1 MTETIKKLDELLKKY
16 YDALKS
22 GKKKKQATIYNEYL
36 ELKKEEK
43 SWFNS
48 LSKSDKKTYKMI
60 CSEFLLLSNEEE
72 RNKLFKDVNKSQT
85 QSPKLTTNDE
95 YLKESKNTASNTT
108 RILKNSLQ
116 TIEEAKQI
124 ATDSVVIIN
133 IDEQKLHNIDNK
145 MDEIQSDSKIASRLI
160 VKTFKSIYT
169 DKLIILVTFIVV
181 CLIIFIL
188 LFKYKIIG

>member
-36 ELKKEEK
+36 ELKKEEE

-60 CSEFLLLSNEEE
+60 CSEFRLLSNEEE
-72 RNKLFKDVNKSQT
+72 RNKLFENVNKSQT

-95 YLKESKNTASNTT
+95 YLKESKNIVSNTT
-108 RILKNSLQ
+108 RILQNSLQ
-116 TIEEAKQI
+116 SIEGAKQI
-124 ATDSVVIIN
+124 AIDSSVIVN
-133 IDEQKLHNIDNK
+133 IDEQKLRNIDNK
-145 MDEIQSDSKIASRLI
+145 MDEIQSDSKIASKLI
-160 VKTFKSIYT
+160 VKTFKNIYT
-169 DKLIILVTFIVV
+169 DKMIILVTFIVV